1 MVNLSVSVDMI
12 PQKSHY
18 SVANDIVYISV
29 TFDGDEKARE
39 FVAKMFL
46 CFKSQKK
53 AVVIEDASLYIIKVI
68 FMERNY
74 LNLGIVLLRLTLII
88 TMF

>member
-53 AVVIEDASLYIIKVI
+53 QLS
-68 FMERNY
+68 
-74 LNLGIVLLRLTLII
+74 
-88 TMF
+88 